1 MTKLASPPSLASLC
15 VYCGSRPGD
24 RPVFAQTARALGRAC
39 AEAGTELVYGG
50 GALGLMGETARAAS
64 EAGGKV
70 FGVIPQFL
78 VDVEG
83 IAEGIEHVVV
93 DDMHARKMMMFERAE
108 AFCTLPGGIGT
119 LEEVIELLS
128 WARLDLHRKPVVIC
142 DVEGFWSPLVEL
154 LSHVVDRGF
163 ADPKLLDD
171 IVVVERAEDVIPAA
185 EERLMRS
192 VL

>member
-1 MTKLASPPSLASLC
+1 MTKLASLC

-24 RPVFAQTARALGRAC
+24 RPVFAETARALGRAC
-39 AEAGTELVYGG
+39 AERGTELVYGG
-50 GALGLMGETARAAS
+50 GALGLMGETARAARD
-64 EAGGKV
+64 AGGRV

-83 IAEGIEHVVV
+83 IAEGIDHEVVG
-93 DDMHARKMMMFERAE
+93 DMHTRKMMMFERAE

-154 LSHVVDRGF
+154 LSHVVGRGF
-163 ADPKLLDD
+163 ADPKLMDD

-185 EERLMRS
+185 EERLMKA
-192 VL
+192 LL